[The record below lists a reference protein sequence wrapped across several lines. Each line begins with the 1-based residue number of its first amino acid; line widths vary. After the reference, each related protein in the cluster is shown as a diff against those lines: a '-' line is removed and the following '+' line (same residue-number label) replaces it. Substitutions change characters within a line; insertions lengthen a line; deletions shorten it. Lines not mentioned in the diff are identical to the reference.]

1 VKIYSIIRIG
11 NAYVVRVGEKSILK
25 IASRRRAARLVTD
38 AAELLAQPAP
48 PLSPEADADPS
59 TARDPTLDPDVIPDP
74 GVTPDPGVKPD
85 PRVIPYP
92 RVIPDPS
99 EVS

>member
-1 VKIYSIIRIG
+1 MKIYSIVRIG
-11 NAYVVRVGEKSILK
+11 NAYVVRAGEKSILK

-48 PLSPEADADPS
+48 SLSPEADAEPS
-59 TARDPTLDPDVIPDP
+59 TARDPRVMPDP
-74 GVTPDPGVKPD
+74 G
-85 PRVIPYP
+85 
-92 RVIPDPS
+92 VIPDPS